1 MKKQIHFW
9 TLLTLT
15 ILLIGGVVTFLMPMM
30 PAILMGFMTASVLY
44 PWYERLLKKKISPG
58 WAASIIVIGFC
69 MVQVVPFIWIT
80 WHGAMKTYDFLSN
93 KMAEFGS
100 VNAASGAGMAF
111 LHEKY
116 AALVETSGL
125 KLPPLQKIID
135 STLQWSGQNV
145 INATQ
150 YTLQQIPDLILF
162 AFIALLTLYYG
173 LVEGHLWP
181 KRIAYE
187 GLLHPDS
194 IQQIIKKFH
203 ASCRM
208 VVFSNIITG
217 AVQASIVAIGAFI
230 ANAGDPVV
238 VGFLTFILSFIPMIG
253 AAPFAVVLGIV
264 QFATGNYSSGIIM
277 LITAGVTGSIDN
289 FIRPLLMSGTED
301 FHPILSFISILSGL
315 ILFGVPGIF
324 LGPMIVSV
332 SIGVLP
338 IVWKELRNN
347 I

>member
-9 TLLTLT
+9 SLLIIF
-15 ILLIGGVVTFLMPMM
+15 ILLIGGVATFLMPMM

-44 PWYERLLKKKISPG
+44 PWYERLRKKVSAG
-58 WAASIIVIGFC
+58 WAASIIVTGFC

-80 WHGAMKTYDFLSN
+80 WHGAIKTYDFFSQ
-93 KMAEFGS
+93 KMANFSS
-100 VNAASGAGMAF
+100 VNEASGAGMAF
-111 LHEKY
+111 LHQKY
-116 AALVETSGL
+116 AAIVETSGL
-125 KLPPLQKIID
+125 KLPPLQKLID
-135 STLQWSGQNV
+135 STLQWSGQTV

-150 YTLQQIPDLILF
+150 YTLQQLPDLILF

-187 GLLHPDS
+187 ELLHPDS
-194 IQQIIKKFH
+194 IKLIIKKFH

-230 ANAGDPVV
+230 AGAGDPVV

-253 AAPFAVVLGIV
+253 AAPFAVILGLV
-264 QFATGNYSSGIIM
+264 QFATGEFTSGIIM
-277 LITAGVTGSIDN
+277 MVTAAVTGSIDN

-301 FHPILSFISILSGL
+301 FHPILSFISIISGL

-332 SIGVLP
+332 SIGILP
-338 IVWKELRNN
+338 IVWRELRNN

>member
-1 MKKQIHFW
+1 M
-9 TLLTLT
+9 T
-15 ILLIGGVVTFLMPMM
+15 ILLIGGVTTFLMPMM

-44 PWYERLLKKKISPG
+44 PWYEKLEKKVSSG
-58 WAASIIVIGFC
+58 WAATIIVTAFC
-69 MVQVVPFIWIT
+69 FVQVVPFIWVT
-80 WHGAMKTYDFLSN
+80 WHGALKTFEFFSE
-93 KMAEFGS
+93 KMAHFSS
-100 VNAASGAGMAF
+100 VNEASGAGMAF

-116 AALVETSGL
+116 AAIVEASGL
-125 KLPPLQKIID
+125 KLPPLPKIIE
-135 STLQWSGQNV
+135 SALQWSGQNA
-145 INATQ
+145 IKATQ

-187 GLLHPDS
+187 GILHPDS
-194 IQQIIKKFH
+194 IQLIIKRFH

-217 AVQASIVAIGAFI
+217 AVQASIVAIGAFV
-230 ANAGDPVV
+230 ADAGDPVV

-264 QFATGNYSSGIIM
+264 QFAMGNFSSGIIM
-277 LITAGVTGSIDN
+277 LVTAGVTGSIDN
-289 FIRPLLMSGTED
+289 FIRPFLMSGSED
-301 FHPILSFISILSGL
+301 FHPILSFISIISGL

-338 IVWKELRNN
+338 IVWKELRNT